1 MYNKKLL
8 ALLISSS
15 LLLGCNSN
23 DPDPEEEVVVT
34 PPVVEP
40 DTSAVILTDLDT
52 VYGYA
57 SENGGT
63 TGGSGENKVEVIVCT
78 GEQMIEALKNKDPN
92 RPLTIWVNGAITL
105 QNAKDTRI
113 DIKDIKDIKDVS
125 IIGLGTQG
133 EMAGIGF
140 NIVRAQN
147 IIIRNLRIHHVRA
160 NMNAPGDGISIEGP
174 VNNIWVDHNELYNS
188 LTVDDTSLTL
198 DQVKDY
204 YDGLIDAKGDARNIT
219 ISFNKFHNSWKTSL
233 VGSSDSDN
241 YERTLTYHHNH
252 WYNVNSRLPLFRF
265 GKGHIYNNF
274 YDGAVESGIN
284 SRMGAV
290 IRIEQNHF
298 ANMKNPVMSMFSQQV
313 GYWQLIDNIFE
324 NITWEPGAA
333 GSVIADN
340 NQSTGE
346 LNVPYNYQ
354 PNLIPVHQ
362 VKETVLRYAGVGK
375 IETPPSPG
383 LCPAPVPEEVVPEE
397 PTPEPVPIDPT
408 EPPSSIDWSSYNADV
423 DPFTENA
430 VTLADGSLSQFATQ
444 QSGGADEPNLFT
456 ANGNGTVTFDSTASG
471 SDRSRAKIDNVI
483 AADGVYPKYF
493 TLLMGLKG
501 NTDSQRI
508 IETEIAFGD
517 SAATIT
523 TSRLKVVFRGDGN
536 NAGIQL
542 ENASNG
548 SSVTF
553 GKGNE
558 PDAIDMTQYRVYHF
572 AVALSSP
579 TTGNVTVYIEGN
591 NTPLGMLEGVTMRP
605 ASNPT
610 DNYLQLGDAGNSS
623 YKADIDWIL
632 WTDAGAYT
640 PEMLKGLLPPG
651 VGDISGYEN

>member
-1 MYNKKLL
+1 MYQKTLL
-8 ALLISSS
+8 TLLLSS
-15 LLLGCNSN
+15 LLLGCNNN
-23 DPDPEEEVVVT
+23 DLVVEDAVIIT
-34 PPVVEP
+34 PPVLP
-40 DTSAVILTDLDT
+40 PNTSAVILTDLDT

-57 SENGGT
+57 SEEGGT
-63 TGGSGENKVEVIVCT
+63 TGGSGDNRIEIIACT
-78 GEQMIEALKNKDPN
+78 GEEIIEALKNKDPA
-92 RPLTIWVNGAITL
+92 RPLTIWVNGTITL

-113 DIKDIKDIKDVS
+113 DIKDIQDVS

-140 NIVRAQN
+140 NIVRARN

-174 VNNIWVDHNELYNS
+174 ASHIWIDHNELYNS

-204 YDGLIDAKGDARNIT
+204 YDGLIDAKGDAKHIT

-290 IRIEQNHF
+290 IRVEQNHF

-324 NITWEPGAA
+324 NITWEQGAP

-346 LNVPYNYQ
+346 LNVPYRYQ
-354 PNLIPVHQ
+354 QSLIPVHQ

-375 IETPPSPG
+375 INTPPSPG
-383 LCPAPVPEEVVPEE
+383 LCPAPAPVPVEPED
-397 PTPEPVPIDPT
+397 PAPEPVPIDPT
-408 EPPSSIDWSSYNADV
+408 LPPTQVDWVSYSADT
-423 DPFTENA
+423 DPFTA
-430 VTLADGSLSQFATQ
+430 GALILADGSASQFVLQ
-444 QSGGADEPNLFT
+444 QSGGVTEPNLFT
-456 ANGNGTVTFDSTASG
+456 ANGNGTVTFDSSAAG
-471 SDRSRAKIDNVI
+471 ADRSRAKIESI
-483 AADGVYPKYF
+483 LRADGVYPKYF
-493 TLLMGLKG
+493 TLLMGIKG
-501 NTDSQRI
+501 NNDGQRML
-508 IETEIAFGD
+508 ETEIAFGD
-517 SAATIT
+517 TAATT
-523 TSRLKVVFRGDGN
+523 PTSRLKIVLRGDGN

-542 ENASNG
+542 ENANNG
-548 SSVTF
+548 SSITL
-553 GKGNE
+553 GKANE
-558 PDAIDMTQYRVYHF
+558 PNPLDMTQYRVYHF
-572 AVALSSP
+572 TVALSSP
-579 TTGNVTVYIEGN
+579 TTGNVAVYVAGN
-591 NTPLGMLEGVTMRP
+591 NTPLGMLENVTMRP
-605 ASNPT
+605 ASNAT

-623 YKADIDWIL
+623 YKTDIDWVI

-640 PEMLKGLLPPG
+640 PTMLKGLLPRG
-651 VGDISGYEN
+651 IGDIQDYEN

>member
-1 MYNKKLL
+1 MYSKKFL
-8 ALLISSS
+8 ALFVSGS
-15 LLLGCNSN
+15 LLLGCNSS
-23 DPDPEEEVVVT
+23 DSEPEAVEVT
-34 PPVVEP
+34 PPAVTP
-40 DTSAVILTDLDT
+40 DTSAVILTDLNT

-78 GEQMIEALKNKDPN
+78 GEQMLDALKNKDPN
-92 RPLTIWVNGAITL
+92 RPLTIWVNGTITL

-113 DIKDIKDIKDVS
+113 DIKDIKDVS

-140 NIVRAQN
+140 NIVRAEN

-174 VNNIWVDHNELYNS
+174 ARNIWIDHNELYNS
-188 LTVDDTSLTL
+188 LTVDDSSLTL

-204 YDGLIDAKGDARNIT
+204 YDGLVDVKGDARYIT

-265 GKGHIYNNF
+265 GKGHIYNNL

-298 ANMKNPVMSMFSQQV
+298 RNMKNPVMSMYSQQN
-313 GYWQLIDNIFE
+313 GYWQLVDNIFE
-324 NITWEPGAA
+324 NIRWESGAT
-333 GSVIADN
+333 GSVIAEN
-340 NQSTGE
+340 QQSTGE
-346 LNVPYNYQ
+346 LTPPYNYQ
-354 PNLIPVHQ
+354 PSLIPVHQ

-375 IETPPSPG
+375 IDTPPSPG
-383 LCPAPVPEEVVPEE
+383 LCPAP
-397 PTPEPVPIDPT
+397 TPEDTTPEAPVPAPVPIPPT
-408 EPPSSIDWSSYNADV
+408 ETPTHVDWFSYSADV
-423 DPFTENA
+423 DPFTPGA
-430 VTLADGSLSQFATQ
+430 VTLPDGNLGQFAVQ
-444 QSGGADEPNLFT
+444 QTAGADEPNLFT

-471 SDRSRAKIDNVI
+471 SDRSRAKLDNII
-483 AADGVYPKYF
+483 AADGIYPKYF

-501 NTDSQRI
+501 NSDGQRI

-517 SAATIT
+517 TGASTA
-523 TSRLKVVFRGDGN
+523 TSRLKIVLRGDGN

-548 SSVTF
+548 SSVTLA
-553 GKGNE
+553 KGNE

-572 AVALSSP
+572 TVTLNSP
-579 TTGNVTVYIEGN
+579 TTGNVAVYIEGN
-591 NTPLGMLEGVTMRP
+591 NTPLGVLEGVTMRP
-605 ASNPT
+605 ASTPA
-610 DNYLQLGDAGNSS
+610 DNYLQIGDAGNSS
-623 YKADIDWIL
+623 YKAEIDWVI

-640 PEMLKGLLPPG
+640 PEMLKGLLPASI
-651 VGDISGYEN
+651 GDISGYQH

>member
-1 MYNKKLL
+1 MYSKKLL

-15 LLLGCNSN
+15 LLLGCNSS
-23 DPDPEEEVVVT
+23 DPEPEEDVVVT
-34 PPVVEP
+34 PPVIAP

-63 TGGSGENKVEVIVCT
+63 TGGSGENRVEVTVCT
-78 GEQMIEALKNKDPN
+78 GEQMITALKNKDPN
-92 RPLTIWVNGAITL
+92 RPLTIWVNGTITL

-113 DIKDIKDIKDVS
+113 DIKDIKDVS
-125 IIGLGTQG
+125 IIGLGSQG

-140 NIVRAQN
+140 NIVRAEN

-174 VNNIWVDHNELYNS
+174 VKNIWIDHNEIYNS

-198 DQVKDY
+198 DQIKDY
-204 YDGLIDAKGDARNIT
+204 YDGLVDAKGDARYIT

-298 ANMKNPVMSMFSQQV
+298 RNMKNPVMSMYSQQI

-346 LNVPYNYQ
+346 LTVPYNYQ
-354 PNLIPVHQ
+354 QSLIPVHQ

-375 IETPPSPG
+375 IATPPSPG
-383 LCPAPVPEEVVPEE
+383 LCPAPLPEEAEPED
-397 PTPEPVPIDPT
+397 PIIDPVPIDPT
-408 EPPSSIDWSSYNADV
+408 EPPSRVDWVSYSADL
-423 DPFTENA
+423 DPFTPGA
-430 VTLADGSLSQFATQ
+430 VTLADGSLSQFARQ

-456 ANGNGTVTFDSTASG
+456 ANGDGTVTFDSTASG
-471 SDRSRAKIDNVI
+471 SDRSRAKLDNII

-501 NTDSQRI
+501 NNDGQRI

-517 SAATIT
+517 TTASSA

-536 NAGIQL
+536 NSGIQL

-548 SSVTF
+548 SSVTL

-558 PDAIDMTQYRVYHF
+558 PDAIDMSQYRVYHF
-572 AVALSSP
+572 AIALSSP
-579 TTGNVTVYIEGN
+579 TTGNVAVYIDGN
-591 NTPLGMLEGVTMRP
+591 NTPLGVLEGVTMRP

-610 DNYLQLGDAGNSS
+610 DNYLQIGDAGNSS
-623 YKADIDWIL
+623 YKAEIDWVL

-640 PEMLKGLLPPG
+640 PDMLKGLLPSG
-651 VGDISGYEN
+651 IGDISGYEN

>member
-1 MYNKKLL
+1 MYRKSLL
-8 ALLISSS
+8 AVLISSS
-15 LLLGCNSN
+15 LLLGCDS
-23 DPDPEEEVVVT
+23 ETVVVEVEREVIVT
-34 PPVVEP
+34 PPPTVDTGAVV
-40 DTSAVILTDLDT
+40 LTDLDT

-63 TGGSGENKVEVIVCT
+63 TGGSGENRVEVVVCT
-78 GEQMIEALKNKDPN
+78 GEQMIAALKNKDPQ
-92 RPLTIWVNGAITL
+92 RPLTIWVNGTITL
-105 QNAKDTRI
+105 QNAKDSRI
-113 DIKDIKDIKDVS
+113 DIKDIRDVS
-125 IIGLGTQG
+125 IIGLGSQG

-160 NMNAPGDGISIEGP
+160 NLGAPGDGISIEGP
-174 VNNIWVDHNELYNS
+174 ASNIWIDHNEIYNS
-188 LTVDDTSLTL
+188 LTVDDASLTL

-204 YDGLIDAKGDARNIT
+204 YDGLVDAKGDARYIT

-298 ANMKNPVMSMFSQQV
+298 ANMKNPVMSMFSQEI

-333 GSVIADN
+333 GSVIAND

-346 LNVPYNYQ
+346 LLVPYDYQ
-354 PNLIPVHQ
+354 QSLIPVQQ

-383 LCPAPVPEEVVPEE
+383 LCPAPEPEVAVPED
-397 PTPEPVPIDPT
+397 PTPPPVPIDPV
-408 EPPSSIDWSSYNADV
+408 EPPANVDWNIYAADLE
-423 DPFTENA
+423 PFASNA
-430 VTLADGSLSQFATQ
+430 VTLADGSLGQFAPQ
-444 QSGGADEPNLFT
+444 QSGGAAEPNLFS
-456 ANGNGTVTFDSTASG
+456 ANGDGTVTFDSTASG
-471 SDRSRAKIDNVI
+471 SDRSRAKLDSVI
-483 AADGVYPKYF
+483 AANGVYPKYF
-493 TLLMGLKG
+493 TLLMGLQG
-501 NTDSQRI
+501 NTDNQRI

-517 SAATIT
+517 TEGSAG
-523 TSRLKVVFRGDGN
+523 SRLKVVFRGDGS

-542 ENASNG
+542 ENANNG
-548 SSVTF
+548 SSITF

-572 AVALSSP
+572 TIALSSP
-579 TTGNVTVYIEGN
+579 TTGNIAVYIEGN
-591 NTPLGMLEGVTMRP
+591 NTPLGVLEGVTMRP
-605 ASNPT
+605 ASNAS

-623 YKADIDWIL
+623 YKGDIDWVL

-640 PEMLKGLLPPG
+640 PAMLKGLLPTG
-651 VGDISGYEN
+651 IGDISGYDN

>member
-1 MYNKKLL
+1 MYSKKLL
-8 ALLISSS
+8 AILISSS
-15 LLLGCNSN
+15 LLLGCNSS
-23 DPDPEEEVVVT
+23 DPEPAEEVVVT
-34 PPVVEP
+34 PPVVTP

-63 TGGSGENKVEVIVCT
+63 TGGSGENRVEVTVCT
-78 GEQMIEALKNKDPN
+78 GEQMIAALKDKDPN
-92 RPLTIWVNGAITL
+92 RPLTIWVNGTITL

-113 DIKDIKDIKDVS
+113 DIKDIKDVS
-125 IIGLGTQG
+125 IIGLGSQG

-140 NIVRAQN
+140 NIVRAEN

-174 VNNIWVDHNELYNS
+174 ARNIWIDHNEIYNS
-188 LTVDDTSLTL
+188 LTVDDSSLTL

-204 YDGLIDAKGDARNIT
+204 YDGLVDAKGDARYIT

-298 ANMKNPVMSMFSQQV
+298 RNMKNPVMSMYSQQI

-346 LNVPYNYQ
+346 LTVPYNYQ
-354 PNLIPVHQ
+354 QSLIPVHQ

-375 IETPPSPG
+375 ITTPPSPG
-383 LCPAPVPEEVVPEE
+383 LCPAPLLEEAEPEE
-397 PTPEPVPIDPT
+397 PIVDPVPIDPT
-408 EPPSSIDWSSYNADV
+408 EPPSSVDWFSYSADL
-423 DPFTENA
+423 DPFTQGA
-430 VTLADGSLSQFATQ
+430 VTLADGSLSQFAKQ

-456 ANGNGTVTFDSTASG
+456 ANGDGTVTFDSTASG
-471 SDRSRAKIDNVI
+471 SDRSRAKLDNI
-483 AADGVYPKYF
+483 MAADGVYPKYF

-501 NTDSQRI
+501 NSEGQRI

-517 SAATIT
+517 TASSAS
-523 TSRLKVVFRGDGN
+523 SRLKVVFRGDGN
-536 NAGIQL
+536 NSGIQL

-548 SSVTF
+548 SSVTL

-558 PDAIDMTQYRVYHF
+558 PDAIDMSQYRVYHF
-572 AVALSSP
+572 TIALSSP
-579 TTGNVTVYIEGN
+579 TTGNVAVYIDGN
-591 NTPLGMLEGVTMRP
+591 NTPLGVLEGVTMRP

-610 DNYLQLGDAGNSS
+610 DNYLQIGDAGNSS
-623 YKADIDWIL
+623 YKAEIDWVL

-640 PEMLKGLLPPG
+640 PDMLKGLLPSG
-651 VGDISGYEN
+651 IGNISGYEN

>member
-1 MYNKKLL
+1 MYSKKLL

-15 LLLGCNSN
+15 LLLGCNSS
-23 DPDPEEEVVVT
+23 DPEPEENVVVP

-78 GEQMIEALKNKDPN
+78 GEQMLEALKNKDPN
-92 RPLTIWVNGAITL
+92 RPLTIWVNGTITL

-113 DIKDIKDIKDVS
+113 DIKDIKDVS

-140 NIVRAQN
+140 NIVRAEN

-174 VNNIWVDHNELYNS
+174 ARNIWIDHNEIYNS

-204 YDGLIDAKGDARNIT
+204 YDGLVDAKGDARYIT

-298 ANMKNPVMSMFSQQV
+298 RNMKNPVMSMYSQQI

-324 NITWEPGAA
+324 NISWEPGAE

-354 PNLIPVHQ
+354 QSLISVHQ
-362 VKETVLRYAGVGK
+362 VQETVLRYAGVGK
-375 IETPPSPG
+375 IDTPPSPG
-383 LCPAPVPEEVVPEE
+383 LCPAPLPEEAEPEE
-397 PTPEPVPIDPT
+397 PIIEPVPIDPT
-408 EPPSSIDWSSYNADV
+408 EPPSSVDWFSYSADT
-423 DPFTENA
+423 DPFTEGA
-430 VTLADGSLSQFATQ
+430 VTLADGSLSQFAAQ
-444 QSGGADEPNLFT
+444 QSGGDPEPNLFT

-471 SDRSRAKIDNVI
+471 SDRSRAKLDNII

-501 NTDSQRI
+501 NSDGQRV

-517 SAATIT
+517 TAASSA

-572 AVALSSP
+572 AIALSSP
-579 TTGNVTVYIEGN
+579 TTGNVAVYIEGN
-591 NTPLGMLEGVTMRP
+591 NTPLGVLEGVTMRP

-610 DNYLQLGDAGNSS
+610 DNYLQIGDAGNSS
-623 YKADIDWIL
+623 YKAEIDWVL

-640 PEMLKGLLPPG
+640 PDMLKGLLPQG
-651 VGDISGYEN
+651 IGDISGYEN

>member
-1 MYNKKLL
+1 MHSKKLL

-23 DPDPEEEVVVT
+23 DPEPEEEVVVT

-63 TGGSGENKVEVIVCT
+63 TGGSGENRVEVIVCT

-113 DIKDIKDIKDVS
+113 DIKDIKDVS

-204 YDGLIDAKGDARNIT
+204 YDGLIDAKGDAKNIT

-298 ANMKNPVMSMFSQQV
+298 ANMKNPVMSMFSQQI

-383 LCPAPVPEEVVPEE
+383 LCPAPVPEEVEPEE

-408 EPPSSIDWSSYNADV
+408 EPPTSVDWFSYSADV
-423 DPFTENA
+423 DPFTAGA
-430 VTLADGSLSQFATQ
+430 VTLPDGSLSQFVMQ

-456 ANGNGTVTFDSTASG
+456 ANGDGTVTFDSTVSG

-501 NTDSQRI
+501 NTDGQRI
-508 IETEIAFGD
+508 IETEVAFGD
-517 SAATIT
+517 SAATAT

-548 SSVTF
+548 SSVTL

-579 TTGNVTVYIEGN
+579 TTGNVTVYIDGN
-591 NTPLGMLEGVTMRP
+591 NTPLGILEGVTMRP

-610 DNYLQLGDAGNSS
+610 DNYLQMGDAGNSS
-623 YKADIDWIL
+623 YKADIDWVL

-640 PEMLKGLLPPG
+640 PEMLKGLLPLG
-651 VGDISGYEN
+651 IGDISGYEN